1 METNLKNLNVTKFEL
16 DFEVDPLFHK
26 TSASF
31 DEGGTGGLLLNHLQ
45 CLNDT
50 SELVLDS
57 STVVYGLDDQ
67 ATSSQTRTNQQH
79 MHLRELKGGFN
90 CGGGYCVWE

>member
-1 METNLKNLNVTKFEL
+1 MAKFDLE
-16 DFEVDPLFHK
+16 FEVDPLFHK

-45 CLNDT
+45 CLSDT

-57 STVVYGLDDQ
+57 STVVYGADDE
-67 ATSSQTRTNQQH
+67 SSQTTPSQLH
-79 MHLRELKGGFN
+79 MDLRQFKGRWHPGHT
-90 CGGGYCVWE
+90 YVI